1 MPAMRAAR
9 TLPALLVAVA
19 ALFSILPA
27 HAEDY
32 PARAITLVVPY
43 PAGGSI
49 DLVAREIGHKLHEAW
64 GQPVVIQNVG
74 GASGNI
80 GSAQVARAAPDG
92 YTLLLTTNAPLVLN
106 QFVLKAMPFDAARDF
121 EPVILAT
128 LTPIALVVHSSLPV
142 TTLPEFVAFARRNP
156 GKIGFA
162 SSGTGSPHHM
172 AGEMLKTAAGI
183 DIRHVPYRGAAPAIN
198 DVVAGHVQS
207 GFITLGTIL
216 PFAKRGEVRVLAV
229 IEDERSD
236 LAPDVPMIGETV
248 AGYRRAST
256 GWHAFLAPR
265 GTPGPITA
273 KLNERIEAALA
284 DPEVKAKL
292 HVAGILTVGGAPGA
306 VTNRIK
312 AEVEVVRALFAN
324 SGIVPE

>member
-1 MPAMRAAR
+1 MSDAAAMRIVR
-9 TLPALLVAVA
+9 ALVVA
-19 ALFSILPA
+19 AGLLAAWPVQA
-27 HAEDY
+27 DDY
-32 PARAITLVVPY
+32 PSRAITLVVPY

-64 GQPVVIQNVG
+64 GQPVVVQNIG

-106 QFVLKAMPFDAARDF
+106 QFVLKNMPFDAVRDF

-128 LTPIALVVHSSLPV
+128 LTPIALVVHSSLPAS
-142 TTLPEFVAFARRNP
+142 TLPDYIAFAKRNP
-156 GKIGFA
+156 GTIGFA

-172 AGEMLKTAAGI
+172 AGELLKSAAGI
-183 DIRHVPYRGAAPAIN
+183 DIRHVPYRGAVPAIN

-229 IEDERSD
+229 IEDQRSD
-236 LAPDVPMIGETV
+236 LAPDVPMIGETI
-248 AGYRRAST
+248 GSYRRAST

-265 GTPGPITA
+265 ATPAPIIA
-273 KLNERIEAALA
+273 KLNARIGAALA
-284 DPEVKAKL
+284 APEVKVKL
-292 HVAGILTVGGAPGA
+292 HAAGILTVGSEPRA
-306 VTNRIK
+306 VTDRIT
-312 AEVEVVRALFAN
+312 AEVEVVKGLFAN